1 MSLSLLLLLIDT
13 CIFIERRSEILME
26 EESMKSI
33 AVYLRVS
40 SKEQAMFGFGLD
52 AQHEKIFK
60 YLEVYDIPSENVK
73 IYKDDGY
80 SAKNLNRPQLK
91 LMLNEVRQK
100 RVKMVIVY
108 KLDRL
113 SRSVVDTY
121 NLLKLFQD
129 VECQLIAIMDHLDIG
144 TANGRMFVGMLSI
157 IAQWEREVISER
169 TMDGLYAKT
178 VQGKYP
184 CAHTPF
190 GWIKDQDHYLHI
202 HDQQAEW
209 IRENALLL
217 IDGATLESCCENF
230 KTVFNKTIS
239 PNYLGEIFKSVR
251 LMGKLPYRG
260 QVLDGIV
267 PPILSEE
274 VFHQLQDA
282 LKLRKPKNIYNQ
294 NFFFRHKVF
303 CSDCGSRLLQAT
315 TQKHSKTY
323 YYYTCPVCKKR
334 VNQSVLIEQVIDPI
348 LEKMKELCDGESL
361 KRRQK
366 RELTLKTRYNN
377 LVLAYMNGEMQVEN
391 FIKASEPL
399 QTLIKEIELEKELQN
414 MPIETLIKGDSKSR
428 YNVFQT
434 IVRKIVVDLTTK
446 KIVTLVLN
454 EKK

>member
-1 MSLSLLLLLIDT
+1 MD
-13 CIFIERRSEILME
+13 
-26 EESMKSI
+26 EESTKSI

-40 SKEQAMFGFGLD
+40 SKEQAMFGFGLE
-52 AQHEKIFK
+52 AQYEKISK

-91 LMLNEVRQK
+91 IMLNEVRLK

-121 NLLKLFQD
+121 NLLKLFQEVD
-129 VECQLIAIMDHLDIG
+129 CQLIAILDHLDIG

-169 TMDGLYAKT
+169 TMDGLYAMT

-202 HDQQAEW
+202 HDQQAAW
-209 IRENALLL
+209 IQENALLL
-217 IDGATLESCCENF
+217 IDGATIESCCENF
-230 KTVFNKTIS
+230 KNVFDKTIS
-239 PNYLGEIFKSVR
+239 PNYLAEIFKSVR
-251 LMGKLPYRG
+251 LIGKLPYRG

-267 PPILSEE
+267 PPILTEE
-274 VFHQLQDA
+274 VFYELQDA
-282 LKLRKPKNIYNQ
+282 LKLRKPKNVYNH

-303 CSDCGSRLLQAT
+303 CNDCGSRLLQAT
-315 TQKHSKTY
+315 TQKYTKTY
-323 YYYTCPVCKKR
+323 FYYTCPECKKR
-334 VNQSVLIEQVIDPI
+334 VNQTVLIDQVIDPI
-348 LEKMKELCDGESL
+348 LEKMRELCEGESM
-361 KRRQK
+361 KRRQR
-366 RELTLKTRYNN
+366 RELTLKSRYNK
-377 LVLAYMNGEMQVEN
+377 LVLAYTDGEMDVEN

-399 QTLIKEIELEKELQN
+399 QTLIKEIELENDMQKV
-414 MPIETLIKGDSKSR
+414 PVETLIKGDSKSR
-428 YNVFQT
+428 FNIFQT
-434 IVRKIVVDLTTK
+434 MVRKIVVDLNTK
-446 KIVTLVLN
+446 KITTLKLN
-454 EKK
+454 QKK